1 MIYAIYKSGPKH
13 DFSNYLAITLTSCW
27 GKLFSTL
34 FNDKFE
40 NKVEKKNYSPNRKQA
55 SEKSYRT
62 ADHIITLFTL
72 IEKSKRE

>member
-40 NKVEKKNYSPNRKQA
+40 NKVEKKKLLSQSQAGIRK
-55 SEKSYRT
+55 K
-62 ADHIITLFTL
+62 L
-72 IEKSKRE
+72 